1 MSEGKSKA
9 MAITLTALIT
19 AIVVGGGVYFWQ
31 NNDREEGIKVSQE
44 TVKTPE
50 TKKADDSIK
59 NSDSVTYQSTDLGI
73 SFEYPSKFGTPFENR
88 DAAGKLIS
96 INFSND
102 KNKSENIQIG
112 TSTNEK
118 TLRTCEDI
126 LKNGFN
132 DGDLKPANCETLNIN
147 NQKAIML
154 TYVNGGMSNSSTT
167 ASKSIQFQTKQ
178 GLAYISTMNQNLY
191 EDLEN
196 IAKSIK

>member
-1 MSEGKSKA
+1 MEYKNNPY
-9 MAITLTALIT
+9 AIALTIVLTA
-19 AIVVGGGVYFWQ
+19 AIAGGGVYFWQ
-31 NNDREEGIKVSQE
+31 NNDRDDKEE
-44 TVKTPE
+44 KTQE
-50 TKKADDSIK
+50 TKKSNDSIK
-59 NSDSVTYQSTDLGI
+59 TVDKESAKNLDSVTYQSKDLGI
-73 SFEYPSKFGTPFENR
+73 SFEYPAKFGTPFENR
-88 DAAGKLIS
+88 DAAGELLS

-112 TSTNEK
+112 TSNKK

-132 DGDLKPANCETLNIN
+132 DGDLRPANCETLNIN

-154 TYVNGGMSNSSTT
+154 TYVTGGMSNSSTT